1 MKTFFLSAFWLK
13 HFPRTA
19 VLTNCSQSFWLS
31 LGFGDLA
38 PRPWH
43 EVRRWPLI
51 SFSRITHTPCGLG
64 SSRVE
69 WSGAGLH
76 CFSTGMRMWLV
87 KRACRARVLL
97 CFGLKLVV
105 GFGSHRMGLKLKRA
119 FLMSG
124 SMQNTGVLHVWNR
137 RPSYSSQ
144 YWRHAYNTH

>member
-1 MKTFFLSAFWLK
+1 M
-13 HFPRTA
+13 
-19 VLTNCSQSFWLS
+19 LTNCSQSFWLS

-51 SFSRITHTPCGLG
+51 SFSRITHTPWGLG
-64 SSRVE
+64 SGRVE

-97 CFGLKLVV
+97 WLEIGGWVRIASDGVKVKASVLNVRVNAEYGGPACVESTAILLVPI
-105 GFGSHRMGLKLKRA
+105 LA
-119 FLMSG
+119 
-124 SMQNTGVLHVWNR
+124 
-137 RPSYSSQ
+137 
-144 YWRHAYNTH
+144 ACI